1 VHAATTIESR
11 ERADYFCFVIMA
23 GKELESRQASP
34 YVMCCRE
41 ECEDR
46 QRSGEVSIFEATA
59 NTVGLPIKQR
69 RIDLVLAVS
78 KYRRSAAGHTVHYD
92 PRSFPQIEATLNHM
106 IELLVTQKAP
116 SGSVPA
122 ISFMNTVQFFDD
134 RIRALQ
140 VDLVKTQFAS
150 KELQSRLARCHIL
163 ILYLLADEPS
173 YNETFGQTALHT
185 ALSSYWNHTGAES
198 TDDEILS
205 YMAICQCSQYLQ
217 QEQKQT
223 AVDESFTSSVLSLYR
238 KYLPQNSVKRLPLF
252 QWTLQFTARISLGHW
267 MVAIHML
274 DDKEGILPEYFRIFA
289 RCCFAKAMAYIRWK
303 ALQTY
308 NTSFR
313 KEEPVMCQEVAR
325 LLCLT
330 DRRRID
336 DPDTLVPASIVALEL
351 GQASGLPVENESL
364 IFKSAASLKDLPDT
378 LTKRD
383 DGFTLPACAI
393 QWKYTSGTSWDSD
406 NLDLDASQVARQDT
420 DGVLIP
426 PATWMREII
435 LANTADI

>member
-1 VHAATTIESR
+1 
-11 ERADYFCFVIMA
+11 MA
-23 GKELESRQASP
+23 GKELESRQPVP

-59 NTVGLPIKQR
+59 NTVDMPIKQR
-69 RIDLVLAVS
+69 RIDPVLAVS
-78 KYRRSAAGHTVHYD
+78 KYRRSAAGHTVLYA

-116 SGSVPA
+116 SGKVPA
-122 ISFMNTVQFFDD
+122 VSLMNTVQFFDD

-150 KELQSRLARCHIL
+150 KQLQSRLARCHIL

-173 YNETFGQTALHT
+173 YNETFGQTALQT
-185 ALSSYWNHTGAES
+185 ALSSYWNHTGEES

-217 QEQKQT
+217 QEQKQA
-223 AVDESFTSSVLSLYR
+223 AVEESFTSSILSLYR
-238 KYLPQNSVKRLPLF
+238 KYMPSNSVKRMPLF
-252 QWTLQFTARISLGHW
+252 QWTLQLTARISMGHW
-267 MVAIHML
+267 TVAIHML
-274 DDKEGILPEYFRIFA
+274 QDKEGSILPEHFRVLA

-308 NTSFR
+308 NISFR
-313 KEEPVMCQEVAR
+313 KEEPVTCQEVAR

-336 DPDTLVPASIVALEL
+336 DPESLVSASTVALEL
-351 GQASGLPVENESL
+351 GQAAGLPVGENESL
-364 IFKSAASLKDLPDT
+364 VFKSAASLKDLPDT
-378 LTKRD
+378 NTKRD
-383 DGFTLPACAI
+383 DGFTLPPCASK
-393 QWKYTSGTSWDSD
+393 WNLRSGSSWDSD
-406 NLDLDASQVARQDT
+406 KIDQDASQVARQDT
-420 DGVLIP
+420 DGVFVP

-435 LANTADI
+435 LAQTADI

>member
-1 VHAATTIESR
+1 
-11 ERADYFCFVIMA
+11 MG
-23 GKELESRQASP
+23 GKELESRQTYP
-34 YVMCCRE
+34 YVMCCLE

-59 NTVGLPIKQR
+59 NTVDLPIKQR
-69 RIDLVLAVS
+69 CIDPVLAVS
-78 KYRRSAAGHTVHYD
+78 KYRRSAAGHTTHYD
-92 PRSFPQIEATLNHM
+92 PRSFSQIDSASNHL
-106 IELLVTQKAP
+106 IELLLTQKAP
-116 SGSVPA
+116 SGRVPV
-122 ISFMNTVQFFDD
+122 SFMNTVQFFED

-150 KELQSRLARCHIL
+150 KQLQLRLARCHIL

-173 YNETFGQTALHT
+173 YAETFGETALHT

-223 AVDESFTSSVLSLYR
+223 AVDESLTSSVLSLYR
-238 KYLPQNSVKRLPLF
+238 KYLPPHSVKRLPLF
-252 QWTLQFTARISLGHW
+252 QWTLQLTARISLGHW
-267 MVAIHML
+267 TVAIHML
-274 DDKEGILPEYFRIFA
+274 HDKEGILPEHFRILA
-289 RCCFAKAMAYIRWK
+289 RCCFAKAMGHIRWK

-308 NTSFR
+308 NASFR
-313 KEEPVMCQEVAR
+313 KEEPVLCQEVAR
-325 LLCLT
+325 LLYLT

-336 DPDTLVPASIVALEL
+336 DPETLVPACTVALEL
-351 GQASGLPVENESL
+351 GQASGLPVENDSL
-364 IFKSAASLKDLPDT
+364 VFKSAASLKDLPDT
-378 LTKRD
+378 TTKRD
-383 DGFTLPACAI
+383 DGFSLAPCAT
-393 QWKYTSGTSWDSD
+393 QWNFRSGSSWDSD
-406 NLDLDASQVARQDT
+406 NLDLDASQVARKDT

>member
-1 VHAATTIESR
+1 MV
-11 ERADYFCFVIMA
+11 DN
-23 GKELESRQASP
+23 ELESRQTSP
-34 YVMCCRE
+34 YAMCCRD

-59 NTVGLPIKQR
+59 DTVDLPIKQR
-69 RIDLVLAVS
+69 RIDPVLAVS
-78 KYRRSAAGHTVHYD
+78 KYRRSAAGHTVHYA
-92 PRSFPQIEATLNHM
+92 PRSFPQIEATFNHM

-116 SGSVPA
+116 SGRVPA
-122 ISFMNTVQFFDD
+122 ISFMNTAQFFDD

-150 KELQSRLARCHIL
+150 KQLQSRLTRCHIL
-163 ILYLLADEPS
+163 ILYLLVDEPS

-185 ALSSYWNHTGAES
+185 ALCSYWNHTGGES

-217 QEQKQT
+217 QEQKQA
-223 AVDESFTSSVLSLYR
+223 AVEESFTSSVLSLYR
-238 KYLPQNSVKRLPLF
+238 KYLPHNSVKGMPLF
-252 QWTLQFTARISLGHW
+252 QWTLQLTARISMGHW

-274 DDKEGILPEYFRIFA
+274 HDKEGILPEHFRVLA
-289 RCCFAKAMAYIRWK
+289 RCCFAKAMTYIRWK

-308 NTSFR
+308 NGSFR
-313 KEEPVMCQEVAR
+313 KEEPVTCQEVAR
-325 LLCLT
+325 LLCIA

-336 DPDTLVPASIVALEL
+336 DLESLVPASAVALEL
-351 GQASGLPVENESL
+351 GQASGLPVGDNDSL
-364 IFKSAASLKDLPDT
+364 IFKSAASLTDLPDT
-378 LTKRD
+378 MAKRD
-383 DGFTLPACAI
+383 DGFTLPPCSS
-393 QWKYTSGTSWDSD
+393 QWNDRSGSSWESDS
-406 NLDLDASQVARQDT
+406 LDIDASQVARQDA
-420 DGVLIP
+420 DGVLVP